1 MKTMIKII
9 TTVFVT
15 CLVAGCSLQP
25 QQSSTADIDKVKT
38 TIKAEN
44 NTKVEGKTES
54 AKKDKDTYKT
64 EATEVKKTDTSVSS
78 SEANTDV
85 TSNNSETEQKS
96 KTDSGSISEISNTIQ
111 PSTINSSSFNSTD
124 DADNS
129 GNTNNQIY
137 ESKNNGSNSS
147 EPNEMKLS
155 TEDSFSDSL
164 ADQTGGSSS
173 LSGSASEPAKSDCT
187 TETIYHPAETHTVTH
202 PAETTTVE
210 HPAETR
216 WVVDVPAHD
225 EPIYE
230 PRVVCNNC
238 GKILETVDEAKWH
251 GLDDPNNP
259 CFLAGNGTR
268 PVQVGTNHVPE
279 QGHNEVVKQAWTET
293 VVVKEAWTETV
304 IDRPERTETK
314 TVCF

>member
-38 TIKAEN
+38 TIKSEN

-129 GNTNNQIY
+129 GNTKNQIY

-173 LSGSASEPAKSDCT
+173 LSGSASEPAKPDCT
-187 TETIYHPAETHTVTH
+187 TETIYH

-230 PRVVCNNC
+230 GALVCNTC
-238 GKILETVDEAKWH
+238 GKAF
-251 GLDDPNNP
+251 LDVGEFDYHTLADDTSP
-259 CFLAGNGTR
+259 CFLSGWHDDM
-268 PVQVGTNHVPE
+268 VVVGTNHIPE

>member
-38 TIKAEN
+38 TIKSEN

-96 KTDSGSISEISNTIQ
+96 KTDSGIISEISNTIQ

-129 GNTNNQIY
+129 GNTKNQIY

-210 HPAETR
+210 HPEETR

-225 EPIYE
+225 EPISQG
-230 PRVVCNNC
+230 VTVCNSC
-238 GKILETVDEAKWH
+238 GRNFTDIDEFDYHTLADETS
-251 GLDDPNNP
+251 P
-259 CFLAGNGTR
+259 CFCSGWHTDR
-268 PVQVGTNHVPE
+268 IVVGTNHIPE

>member
-1 MKTMIKII
+1 MIKII

-38 TIKAEN
+38 TIKSEN

-85 TSNNSETEQKS
+85 TSINSETEQKS

-129 GNTNNQIY
+129 GNTKNQIY

-210 HPAETR
+210 HPEETR

-225 EPIYE
+225 EPISQG
-230 PRVVCNNC
+230 VTVCNSC
-238 GKILETVDEAKWH
+238 GRNFTDIDEFDYHTLADETS
-251 GLDDPNNP
+251 P
-259 CFLAGNGTR
+259 CFCSGWHTDR
-268 PVQVGTNHVPE
+268 IVVGTNHIPE